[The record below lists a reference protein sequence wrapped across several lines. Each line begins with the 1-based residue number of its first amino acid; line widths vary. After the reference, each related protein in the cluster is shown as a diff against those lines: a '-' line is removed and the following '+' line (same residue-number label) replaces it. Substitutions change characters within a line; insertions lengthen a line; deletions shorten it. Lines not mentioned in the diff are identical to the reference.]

1 VPGFLSSYVTSNHL
15 ATAPE
20 SVNQVQNID
29 FIILFIDTKSIK
41 KKLKK
46 AVEEMIRSQKL
57 CARDLSVFFY
67 FLR

>member
-29 FIILFIDTKSIK
+29 FIALFIDTKSFK